1 MATLYELSATYEELM
16 DYLYDE
22 EWDPEKLIDTLD
34 GIEGEI
40 EEKAENY
47 AKIMKQ
53 MDLDIAGCKAE
64 EARLATKRKSLE
76 NREER
81 LKNALYEAMKAV
93 GKPKFKTAL
102 FSFNIQKNPASLV
115 IDKPDEIPEEFLIP
129 QAPKVD
135 NVKIKDVLK
144 TGEVLPYAHLVQGE
158 SLRIR

>member
-16 DYLYDE
+16 DCLYDE
-22 EWDPEKLIDTLD
+22 EWDPETLIDTLD

-53 MDLDIAGCKAE
+53 MELDIAGCKAE

-93 GKPKFKTAL
+93 GRPKFKTAL
-102 FSFNIQKNPASLV
+102 FSFGIQKNPPSLAIADGV
-115 IDKPDEIPEEFLIP
+115 TVPDQYLIP
-129 QAPKVD
+129 QEPKVD
-135 NVKIKDVLK
+135 RKAIIAELK
-144 TGEVLPYAHLVQGE
+144 SGAVIEGMRLVQGE

>member
-16 DYLYDE
+16 ECLYDE
-22 EWDPEKLIDTLD
+22 EWDEEMLVDTLD

-53 MDLDIAGCKAE
+53 MEKDIAGYKAE
-64 EARLATKRKSLE
+64 EARMAAKRRSLE

-81 LKNALYEAMKAV
+81 MKKALYEAMKAV

-102 FSFNIQKNPASLV
+102 FSFGIQKNPASLV
-115 IDKPDEIPEEFLIP
+115 IDKPEEVPEQFLIP

-135 NVKIKDVLK
+135 NAKIKEILK
-144 TGEVLPYAHLVQGE
+144 NGETLAYAHLVQGE
-158 SLRIR
+158 SLRIG